1 MKNILF
7 VVDERRMGGVSI
19 LLEDILNKFDYSKY
33 NVDVLVLH
41 NNGTRLN
48 NLPKNVNII
57 YGTKFFR
64 ALDYTIGE
72 VLKSKNLSL
81 IFSKVRL
88 VMEMKTGLIK
98 NRIIKERK
106 KILKKD
112 YDIEIAFKD
121 GFTALFVG
129 LGNCNKKIHWLHYN
143 YSIANPNAKY
153 DKLFKEVLPSFN
165 KIVAVSKGVMDDF
178 NNIYHLENITMVIGN
193 YVDTT
198 KIKKLSKN
206 NKSKNKNIEFIS
218 VGRLH
223 PMKGYDRLID
233 AVIRLKKDNLLNNIV
248 FKIYGDGS
256 IKDDLNNK
264 IIEGKIDNCFKLMGY
279 TDNPYQYMGNADMFI
294 LSSVYEPF
302 GLVIVESMTLKVPVL
317 ATNNSATDELI
328 KSDYNGLVVDNST
341 DGLYNGLKKVITNK
355 DIIDIY
361 KNNLKDYDYDIENKK
376 ILKQLYK
383 LFE

>member
-1 MKNILF
+1 
-7 VVDERRMGGVSI
+7 MGGVSI
-19 LLEDILNKFDYSKY
+19 LLEDMLNRFDYSRF
-33 NVDVLVLH
+33 NIDVLVLH

-98 NRIIKERK
+98 NRIVKERK

-129 LGNCNKKIHWLHYN
+129 LGNCNKRIHWLHYN

-178 NNIYHLENITMVIGN
+178 NNIYHLENITRVIGN

-198 KIKKLSKN
+198 KIKKLSKD

-233 AVIRLKKDNLLNNIV
+233 AVIRLKEDNLLNNIV
-248 FKIYGDGS
+248 FKIYGDGL

-355 DIIDIY
+355 DIINTY

-376 ILKQLYK
+376 ILKQIYK
-383 LFE
+383 LFK